1 MFGIRAAVL
10 AVNAVWTPDQSPSEQ
25 DWLLNGQP
33 SAWIQGAEA
42 VFPAAA
48 AAPVTIVDSLP
59 GQQLIYASKITID
72 DGSGNNYSFV
82 GSTSSDELQIPAGG
96 TTIEVD
102 QSVTSSTT
110 ATISASIVNVSGAAL
125 TTSGSGS
132 LVIDG
137 SASVATINAAGTG
150 TLEIDGNAT
159 VSASTISVTAGTLQI
174 DNGAVVNAAAVTASG
189 GTLDVEGALNVSS
202 GGALAIQDPAVLQGY
217 SGAIT
222 LAAGCAGL

>member
-1 MFGIRAAVL
+1 MVLTPTVVWNPSAVL

-72 DGSGNNYSFV
+72 DGSGNLLFV

-102 QSVTSSTT
+102 QSVTSLTT
-110 ATISASIVNVSGAAL
+110 ATISASIVNVSGAA
-125 TTSGSGS
+125 S
-132 LVIDG
+132 
-137 SASVATINAAGTG
+137 
-150 TLEIDGNAT
+150 
-159 VSASTISVTAGTLQI
+159 
-174 DNGAVVNAAAVTASG
+174 
-189 GTLDVEGALNVSS
+189 
-202 GGALAIQDPAVLQGY
+202 
-217 SGAIT
+217 
-222 LAAGCAGL
+222 